1 MSNAMLL
8 DGYKK
13 TGTGYSSFIEEFCA
27 LGDTINIVR
36 ATRADITLL
45 SLCKIQAYQRKGK
58 AIFYV
63 LDADSIEAFLENGTL
78 FPIGGISEYLFS
90 PETLK
95 ELWDTTGLMLIIK
108 DEKYIMSN
116 SAINSFSRWVG
127 IGGDKMSKRQNI
139 CRDAHLAD
147 AILNSESRKPL
158 YFITREAV
166 VGNDPNGKP
175 VVVKKIMA
183 TVSEDYIKESP
194 ELLSSVLKRLVK
206 KGEIGKCSVYRWEI
220 TQKYSDIHVDFPI
233 LADVLKQKYN
243 YDCDFV
249 PGLYFRTSD
258 IGASSFC
265 VRSVIRK
272 GKQYIVL
279 DEKSFRHIKEY
290 EPDEIMDAILS
301 MYEGYEWYAE
311 SISLLNEKKVIDY
324 SKVDLTSESGCVQN
338 YEVIRDFFLNIIE
351 KTYRKVKFSK
361 KKKMSVTTLMEDSIN
376 SSVEYSL
383 GMIADEI
390 FSLPDYFSDIDE
402 FTVTEIRR
410 IVPQVVSSLVKTTD
424 LVVI

>member
-1 MSNAMLL
+1 MSNEMLL

-27 LGDTINIVR
+27 FGNTIRIVR
-36 ATRADITLL
+36 TTRTDITLL

-58 AIFYV
+58 ALFYV
-63 LDADSIEAFLENGTL
+63 LDADSLEDFLEKGIL
-78 FPIGGISEYLFS
+78 FPIGGISEFKLS
-90 PETLK
+90 QEVLD
-95 ELWDTTGLMLIIK
+95 ELWNTTGLVLNIK
-108 DEKYIMSN
+108 EEKYIMSN
-116 SAINSFSRWVG
+116 YAINSFARWVG

-158 YFITREAV
+158 YFIIREAV
-166 VGNDPNGKP
+166 VGSDPNGNP

-183 TVSEDYIKESP
+183 TVSDDYVKESP
-194 ELLSSVLKRLVK
+194 ELLASIIKRLVK
-206 KGEIGKCSVYRWEI
+206 KSEIGKCSVYRWEI
-220 TQKYSDIHVDFPI
+220 TQKYSDIHVDFPM
-233 LADVLKQKYN
+233 LADTLKQKYN
-243 YDCDFV
+243 YSEDFI

-279 DEKSFRHIKEY
+279 DEKSFRHVKEHDP
-290 EPDEIMDAILS
+290 EKIMDAIRS
-301 MYEGYEWYAE
+301 MYEGYEWYAKN
-311 SISLLNEKKVIDY
+311 ISLLNEKKVIDY
-324 SKVDLTSESGCVQN
+324 SKIDLSSESGCVQN
-338 YEVIRDFFLNIIE
+338 YEAIRDFFLNIIE
-351 KTYRKVKFSK
+351 KTSRKVKFSK
-361 KKKMSVTTLMEDSIN
+361 KKKKCVTELIEDSIN

-410 IVPQVVSSLVKTTD
+410 IVPQVVNSLVNTTD